1 MDVVVAAP
9 AKINL
14 SLSVGPTR
22 PDGFHEIDTIFQT
35 VSLFDTVR
43 LSPRAGAEV
52 ELTVEHPGV
61 PSDATNLAYRAAE
74 ALIDETGCPGVS
86 IGLDKRIPVA
96 AGLGGGSADA
106 AAVLVGMNAL
116 HRLGLGL
123 ERLEGVAATI
133 GSDVPF
139 FLSGGT
145 ARGRG
150 RGEVIEVLPPW
161 GGGWL
166 VLATPRIAVSARDA
180 YDWARIRLTEGDV
193 FTRLNCSGIQNGRLR
208 LDEEALFNDLETGV
222 VAAHP
227 EVEAAREAL
236 LEAGASCARM
246 SGSGP
251 TVFGLA
257 GGRDNAERIA
267 SRLRVRDWTIHVVE
281 PIDTGCR
288 VT

>member
-1 MDVVVAAP
+1 MGLVVAAP

-14 SLSVGPTR
+14 SLSVGPVR
-22 PDGFHEIDTIFQT
+22 PDGFHEIDTIFQA
-35 VSLFDTVR
+35 VSLFDTVS
-43 LSPRAGAEV
+43 LSPRADTAV
-52 ELTVEHPGV
+52 ELAVEAPGV
-61 PSDATNLAYRAAE
+61 PSDGTNLAHRAAE
-74 ALIDETGCPGVS
+74 ALMGETGCPGVS
-86 IGLDKRIPVA
+86 IGLRKRIPVA
-96 AGLGGGSADA
+96 AGLGGGSSDA

-116 HRLGLGL
+116 HHVGMGRKRL
-123 ERLEGVAATI
+123 RAVAARI
-133 GSDVPF
+133 GSDVAF
-139 FLSGGT
+139 FISGGT

-150 RGEVIEVLPPW
+150 RGELIERLPSW
-161 GGGWL
+161 AGGWL

-180 YDWARIRLTEGDV
+180 YDWARIRLTEGDL

-208 LDEEALFNDLETGV
+208 LDEQMLFNDLETGV

-236 LEAGASCARM
+236 LEEGASCARM

-257 GGRDNAERIA
+257 GERENAERIA
-267 SRLRVRDWTIHVVE
+267 SRLGARDWTIHVVE
-281 PIDTGCR
+281 PIDAGCR